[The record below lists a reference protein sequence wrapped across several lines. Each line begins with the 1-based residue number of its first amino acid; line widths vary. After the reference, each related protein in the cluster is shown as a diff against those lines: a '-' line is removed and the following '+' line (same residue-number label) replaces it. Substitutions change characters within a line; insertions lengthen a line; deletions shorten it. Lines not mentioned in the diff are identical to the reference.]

1 MSETAPQSAAV
12 TAPTVEELEAELA
25 ERRVHLSTTIDELIT
40 RVSPAEIARREV
52 ESVRLRIMAVTHTPD
67 GEVRSELVA
76 GGARRRLGAAHRR
89 GAPAPLPRLTRST
102 DRSRRR

>member
-1 MSETAPQSAAV
+1 MP
-12 TAPTVEELEAELA
+12 APTVEELEAELA

-67 GEVRSELVA
+67 GEVRSDLVA
-76 GGARRRLGAAHRR
+76 GALGAVSVVLLGAGLRRRYRH
-89 GAPAPLPRLTRST
+89 
-102 DRSRRR
+102 